1 MKSKTQNL
9 AVFVMKIS
17 NLQFKKKSNSADV
30 TIKNDFENEEVA
42 FLIAYFKMCLG
53 LPKTI

>member
-1 MKSKTQNL
+1 
-9 AVFVMKIS
+9 MKIS

-53 LPKTI
+53 LPKTF